1 MTPDERNRV
10 VSAVKAEERR
20 RKKARESTDR
30 SALAAAVLVVA
41 LLAALAVPL
50 RHPKQLDETPPR
62 KPDDAMLNH
71 PPEQP
76 GPTLH
81 VAAVQTASPAG
92 ASPVAKSPDGAPAS
106 SQRTCANVHS
116 NAECE
121 AWVGAGHCD
130 SNPGFMH
137 LHCAA
142 ACAACATLDA
152 TDAKGY
158 SPLVNAVIDEQEAA
172 VAALLTAGAA
182 VGAALHWACALGR
195 LEIVRALLRG
205 GARLEAMDSE
215 GKTPLLVS
223 GHTGHAP
230 VIRALLEAGAS
241 PLATDP
247 FGNSALHLAAF
258 QGHVATVHLLLE
270 AGAAVEAPDH
280 QGATPARHAT
290 RKGRADVL
298 RMLLEAGAAPGGTD
312 AATGESLLHAAA
324 SRGHT
329 EVMGGLLQ
337 AGLNPNPNPNPRPSP
352 SPSASPC
359 PNPNPDPSPKHAR
372 AAAGGRAR

>member
-20 RKKARESTDR
+20 RKKARGSTDR
-30 SALAAAVLVVA
+30 SSVLAAAVVVVA

-50 RHPKQLDETPPR
+50 LRRPKQLDETPFR
-62 KPDDAMLNH
+62 KPDEALLRH

-76 GPTLH
+76 GPILH
-81 VAAVQTASPAG
+81 VAAVQAALAKSPAG
-92 ASPVAKSPDGAPAS
+92 APPGRLALRAAS
-106 SQRTCANVHS
+106 SPRTCANVHS

-121 AWVGAGHCD
+121 AWAGAGQCD

-137 LHCAA
+137 LHCAL

-152 TDAKGY
+152 ADAKGHT
-158 SPLVNAVIDEQEAA
+158 PLVNAVIDEQEAA
-172 VAALLTAGAA
+172 VAALLAAGAA

-230 VIRALLEAGAS
+230 VVRALLEAGAS
-241 PLATDP
+241 LLATDS

-258 QGHVATVHLLLE
+258 QGHVAAVHLLLE
-270 AGAAVEAPDH
+270 AGAAVQAPDL
-280 QGATPARHAT
+280 QGVTPARQAT
-290 RKGRADVL
+290 RKGRAEVL
-298 RMLLEAGAAPGGTD
+298 TLL
-312 AATGESLLHAAA
+312 
-324 SRGHT
+324 
-329 EVMGGLLQ
+329 
-337 AGLNPNPNPNPRPSP
+337 
-352 SPSASPC
+352 
-359 PNPNPDPSPKHAR
+359 
-372 AAAGGRAR
+372 